1 MRENNPLNKVKNMT
15 KLEFCEKHNE
25 SYTPETLQTTDVLMR
40 IASNLSDLHTEQH
53 LFTPEQMDEK
63 LNNLKKYIFDF
74 DSVLRMEQLSQ
85 LKELT

>member
-1 MRENNPLNKVKNMT
+1 MT

-40 IASNLSDLHTEQH
+40 IASNLSDLHMEQH
-53 LFTPEQMDEK
+53 FFTSEQMDEK

-74 DSVLRMEQLSQ
+74 HSVLRMEEMYSKQEEVEMKEFLSH
-85 LKELT
+85 LG

>member
-1 MRENNPLNKVKNMT
+1 MT

-53 LFTPEQMDEK
+53 LFTSEQMDEK

-85 LKELT
+85 LKDLTIC